1 MADDTIMHC
10 GLCPDRMPATEIV
23 NHVRLMHPDHHDPL
37 DVADPIVITAGAS
50 R

>member
-1 MADDTIMHC
+1 MDDDTIMHC

-23 NHVRLMHPDHHDPL
+23 NHVRLMHPDDHDPL
-37 DVADPIVITAGAS
+37 DRNDPITITEGAS